1 MGQLPIFIY
10 SIGRVSSP
18 GIEQV
23 LVGHRSLAGSIKSS
37 HCDYRLII
45 LCAVGTLLAR
55 GAGLALRPHRDR
67 KCRSTD
73 IIMMC
78 GRNLTGTCIQEEPK
92 HRKDL
97 ECSASLRSDLV
108 RKAASERGGT
118 I

>member
-1 MGQLPIFIY
+1 MHSMTRGM
-10 SIGRVSSP
+10 
-18 GIEQV
+18 
-23 LVGHRSLAGSIKSS
+23 LVGHRRLAGSNKSS
-37 HCDYRLII
+37 HCDYRLTI

-78 GRNLTGTCIQEEPK
+78 SRTLAGTCLQEEPK
-92 HRKDL
+92 HRRDL
-97 ECSASLRSDLV
+97 ESSVSLRSDLV
-108 RKAASERGGT
+108 RKAASERGGV

>member
-1 MGQLPIFIY
+1 MHSMTRGM
-10 SIGRVSSP
+10 
-18 GIEQV
+18 
-23 LVGHRSLAGSIKSS
+23 LVGHRRLAGSNKSS

-73 IIMMC
+73 IIMLC
-78 GRNLTGTCIQEEPK
+78 SRTLTGTCIQEEPK

-97 ECSASLRSDLV
+97 V
-108 RKAASERGGT
+108 RKERFGT
-118 I
+118 QSRFGKRKSNLKEK

>member
-1 MGQLPIFIY
+1 M
-10 SIGRVSSP
+10 
-18 GIEQV
+18 
-23 LVGHRSLAGSIKSS
+23 LVGHRRLAGSDKSS
-37 HCDYRLII
+37 HCDYRLTI

-73 IIMMC
+73 IIMLC
-78 GRNLTGTCIQEEPK
+78 SRTLTGTGTCIQEEPK

-97 ECSASLRSDLV
+97 ESSAPLRSDLV
-108 RKAASERGGT
+108 RKAASERGRT